1 MKISKKNSTGVLATV
16 LVSKTPIFTLSF
28 GNFLMPGEFHPE
40 NENVNHRKKIT
51 KKLEKISTQNKRMQI
66 VRLFK
71 KA

>member
-1 MKISKKNSTGVLATV
+1 MSI
-16 LVSKTPIFTLSF
+16 I
-28 GNFLMPGEFHPE
+28 E
-40 NENVNHRKKIT
+40 KKIT

>member
-1 MKISKKNSTGVLATV
+1 
-16 LVSKTPIFTLSF
+16 
-28 GNFLMPGEFHPE
+28 MPGEFHPE

-51 KKLEKISTQNKRMQI
+51 NKLEKISTQNKRMQI